1 MSPRLQRNAPGR
13 ANANIHVVYVCIS
26 EPLQGATM
34 DDDDLACED
43 IDGYTDTYIVA
54 KANPKAR
61 KARANES
68 PSLY

>member
-1 MSPRLQRNAPGR
+1 MPPAGR
-13 ANANIHVVYVCIS
+13 THLYPQGYECIS

-43 IDGYTDTYIVA
+43 IDGCADTYIVA

>member
-1 MSPRLQRNAPGR
+1 MLPAGR
-13 ANANIHVVYVCIS
+13 TQIYSLEYVCIS

-43 IDGYTDTYIVA
+43 IYGCADTYIVA

>member
-1 MSPRLQRNAPGR
+1 
-13 ANANIHVVYVCIS
+13 
-26 EPLQGATM
+26 M